1 MKELIIKVDDPG
13 ERVWD
18 GNPKTF
24 EIQELIRCKDCQFNY
39 VGENEVDAWD
49 RCRLHSIN
57 TEPDNYC
64 SWAVVRG
71 KG

>member
-1 MKELIIKVDDPG
+1 MELILTAMMQEDIDQLQRQFYCSG
-13 ERVWD
+13 ELV
-18 GNPKTF
+18 
-24 EIQELIRCKDCQFNY
+24 RCRDCQFHY